1 MTKCFVCGILK
12 SVLDLQMPERLKIVE
27 FWMKED
33 VSNPNIEWKK
43 NSSDPSE
50 RLSLRINHK
59 EAAVYSAT
67 KKNSLKTPL
76 SPTVENLP
84 KGLKKI
90 RKKIRV
96 IDTRSE
102 YEDEE
107 DEDFQYIPDGLE
119 QLNQANSLMNALS
132 EEEKRLLQQQENL
145 HHMEMQRTAGKME
158 ALSAAADMARQ
169 AGFSDDGRKAAAKN
183 LQTNMPLEN
192 IEEFVVRDILNN
204 KKKGSGKKI
213 PKGKV
218 IQTLRGV
225 KRVKE
230 AGGNKALQGLSLDM
244 LMKVGEKDLS
254 DEELAKIAAR
264 ENNAL
269 AKKILEKSGQNI
281 KSRRRKKVKLSD
293 KSKEKKGILLRRN
306 LSLKNL
312 NDRV

>member
-1 MTKCFVCGILK
+1 MAFKIIDRENWSRKEYFEHYLTNVPCTYSMTVKLNITRIRERKIKVYPAMLFYLTTIVNRHCEFRTSFNENNELGIYSEMIPCYTVFHKDTETFSNLWTVCT
-12 SVLDLQMPERLKIVE
+12 S
-27 FWMKED
+27 
-33 VSNPNIEWKK
+33 
-43 NSSDPSE
+43 
-50 RLSLRINHK
+50 
-59 EAAVYSAT
+59 
-67 KKNSLKTPL
+67 
-76 SPTVENLP
+76 
-84 KGLKKI
+84 
-90 RKKIRV
+90 
-96 IDTRSE
+96 
-102 YEDEE
+102 
-107 DEDFQYIPDGLE
+107 
-119 QLNQANSLMNALS
+119 
-132 EEEKRLLQQQENL
+132 
-145 HHMEMQRTAGKME
+145 
-158 ALSAAADMARQ
+158 
-169 AGFSDDGRKAAAKN
+169 
-183 LQTNMPLEN
+183 N

-230 AGGNKALQGLSLDM
+230 AGGNEALQGLSLDM